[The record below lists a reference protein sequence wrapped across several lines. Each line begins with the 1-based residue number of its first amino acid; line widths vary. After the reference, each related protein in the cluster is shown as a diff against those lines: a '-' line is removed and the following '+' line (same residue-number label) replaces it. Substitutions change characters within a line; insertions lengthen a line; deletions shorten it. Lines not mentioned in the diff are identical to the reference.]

1 MSRKRILAYILDS
14 MVLILLVAFLTGPIQ
29 SNDKKVSEE
38 FKNYSQE
45 IVELTGE
52 YFNKTSI
59 SDSKKALELENKIK
73 NLSEET
79 KKAQYKHRY
88 SLYFLSQ
95 KIIILLLTIVYF
107 VVFPFFNDGQTLFKK
122 IFKIKVEYQSL
133 SNLLIREELARNFI
147 CTSFVLYLISG
158 INYSL
163 FSLYIKYITPV
174 TLTFMII
181 NFLVFLIKKQ
191 AIHDIIAKT
200 NVVEV

>member
-1 MSRKRILAYILDS
+1 MVIKRVGAYIFDTI
-14 MVLILLVAFLTGPIQ
+14 VLVALVVFLTGPIQ
-29 SNDKKVSEE
+29 ANDKKVSEE

-52 YFNKTSI
+52 YFSKASI
-59 SDSKKALELENKIK
+59 SDAKKALELENRIK

>member
-1 MSRKRILAYILDS
+1 MGIKRVGAYIFDTI
-14 MVLILLVAFLTGPIQ
+14 VLIVLVVFLTGPIQ

-52 YFNKTSI
+52 YFSKTSI
-59 SDSKKALELENKIK
+59 SDAKKALELENRIK

-122 IFKIKVEYQSL
+122 IFKIKVKYQSL

-163 FSLYIKYITPV
+163 FSLYIKYIIPV

-181 NFLVFLIKKQ
+181 NFLVFLTKKQ

>member
-1 MSRKRILAYILDS
+1 MGIKRVGAYIFDTI
-14 MVLILLVAFLTGPIQ
+14 VLVALVVFLTGPIQ

-38 FKNYSQE
+38 FKSYSQE

-52 YFNKTSI
+52 YFSKTSI
-59 SDSKKALELENKIK
+59 SDSKKALELENRIK

>member
-52 YFNKTSI
+52 YFSKAPI
-59 SDSKKALELENKIK
+59 SDAKKALELENRIK

-107 VVFPFFNDGQTLFKK
+107 VVFPFFNNGQTLFKK

>member
-1 MSRKRILAYILDS
+1 MGIKRVGAYIFDTI
-14 MVLILLVAFLTGPIQ
+14 VLIVLVVFLTGPIQ

-52 YFNKTSI
+52 YFSKTSI
-59 SDSKKALELENKIK
+59 SDAKKALELENRIK

-122 IFKIKVEYQSL
+122 IFKIKVKYQSL

>member
-1 MSRKRILAYILDS
+1 MVIKRVGAYIFDTI
-14 MVLILLVAFLTGPIQ
+14 VLVALVVFLTGPIH

-38 FKNYSQE
+38 VKNYSQE

-52 YFNKTSI
+52 YFSKTSI
-59 SDSKKALELENKIK
+59 SDSKKALELENRIK

>member
-1 MSRKRILAYILDS
+1 MVIKRVGAYIFDTI
-14 MVLILLVAFLTGPIQ
+14 VLVALVVFLTGPIQ

-52 YFNKTSI
+52 YFSKTSI

-133 SNLLIREELARNFI
+133 SNLLIREELGRNFI

-200 NVVEV
+200 SVVEV

>member
-1 MSRKRILAYILDS
+1 MVIKRVGAYIFDTI
-14 MVLILLVAFLTGPIQ
+14 VLVALVVFLTGPIQ

-38 FKNYSQE
+38 FKSYSQE

-52 YFNKTSI
+52 YFSKTSI
-59 SDSKKALELENKIK
+59 SDSKKALELENRIK

-122 IFKIKVEYQSL
+122 IFKIKVKYQSL

>member
-1 MSRKRILAYILDS
+1 MGIKRVGAYIFDTI
-14 MVLILLVAFLTGPIQ
+14 VLVALVVFLTGQIQ

-52 YFNKTSI
+52 YFSKASI
-59 SDSKKALELENKIK
+59 SDAKKALELENRIK

-107 VVFPFFNDGQTLFKK
+107 VVFPFFNNGQTLFKK

>member
-1 MSRKRILAYILDS
+1 MGIKRVGAYIFDTI
-14 MVLILLVAFLTGPIQ
+14 VLVALVVFLTGPIQ

-52 YFNKTSI
+52 YFSKASI
-59 SDSKKALELENKIK
+59 SDAKKALELENRIK
-73 NLSEET
+73 NLNEET

-88 SLYFLSQ
+88 SVYFLSQ

-147 CTSFVLYLISG
+147 CTSFALYLISG

>member
-1 MSRKRILAYILDS
+1 MVIKRVGAYIFDTI
-14 MVLILLVAFLTGPIQ
+14 VLVALVVFLTGPIQ

-52 YFNKTSI
+52 YFSKASI
-59 SDSKKALELENKIK
+59 SDAKKALELENRIK

>member
-1 MSRKRILAYILDS
+1 MVIKRVGAYIFDTI
-14 MVLILLVAFLTGPIQ
+14 VLVALVVFLTGPIQ

-52 YFNKTSI
+52 YFSKTSI

>member
-1 MSRKRILAYILDS
+1 MVIKRVGAYIFDTI
-14 MVLILLVAFLTGPIQ
+14 VLVALVVFLTGPIQ

-38 FKNYSQE
+38 FKSYSQE

-52 YFNKTSI
+52 YFSKTSI
-59 SDSKKALELENKIK
+59 SDSKKALELENRIK

>member
-1 MSRKRILAYILDS
+1 MVIKRVGAYIFDTI
-14 MVLILLVAFLTGPIQ
+14 VLVALVVFLTGPIQ

-52 YFNKTSI
+52 YFSKTSI

-95 KIIILLLTIVYF
+95 KVIILLLTIVYF
-107 VVFPFFNDGQTLFKK
+107 VIFPLFNDGQTLFKK
-122 IFKIKVEYQSL
+122 IFKIKVEYQ
-133 SNLLIREELARNFI
+133 NLTSFLLREELARNFI
-147 CTSFVLYLISG
+147 CTSFILYLLSG

-163 FSLYIKYITPV
+163 FSLYIKYVTPIT
-174 TLTFMII
+174 LSFMLI
-181 NFLVFLIKKQ
+181 NLLVFIVKKK
-191 AIHDIIAKT
+191 AIHDIISKT

>member
-52 YFNKTSI
+52 YFSKTSI

-200 NVVEV
+200 SVVEV

>member
-1 MSRKRILAYILDS
+1 MGIKRVGAYIFDTI
-14 MVLILLVAFLTGPIQ
+14 VLVALVVFLTGPIQ
-29 SNDKKVSEE
+29 ANDKKVSEE
-38 FKNYSQE
+38 FKSYSQE

-52 YFNKTSI
+52 YFSKTSI
-59 SDSKKALELENKIK
+59 SDSKKALELENRIK

>member
-1 MSRKRILAYILDS
+1 M
-14 MVLILLVAFLTGPIQ
+14 
-29 SNDKKVSEE
+29 
-38 FKNYSQE
+38 
-45 IVELTGE
+45 
-52 YFNKTSI
+52 
-59 SDSKKALELENKIK
+59 
-73 NLSEET
+73 
-79 KKAQYKHRY
+79 
-88 SLYFLSQ
+88 
-95 KIIILLLTIVYF
+95 
-107 VVFPFFNDGQTLFKK
+107 
-122 IFKIKVEYQSL
+122 EYQSL

>member
-1 MSRKRILAYILDS
+1 MGIKRVGAYIFDTI
-14 MVLILLVAFLTGPIQ
+14 VLVVLVVFLTGPIQ

-52 YFNKTSI
+52 YFSKTSI
-59 SDSKKALELENKIK
+59 SDAKKALELENRIK

-122 IFKIKVEYQSL
+122 IFKIKVQYQSL

>member
-1 MSRKRILAYILDS
+1 MGIKRVGAYIFDTI
-14 MVLILLVAFLTGPIQ
+14 VLVVLVVFLTGPIQ

-52 YFNKTSI
+52 YFSKTSI
-59 SDSKKALELENKIK
+59 SDAKKALELENRIK

-163 FSLYIKYITPV
+163 FSLYIKYITPG

>member
-1 MSRKRILAYILDS
+1 MGIKRVGAYIFDTI
-14 MVLILLVAFLTGPIQ
+14 VLVVLVVFLTGPIQ

-52 YFNKTSI
+52 YFSKTSI
-59 SDSKKALELENKIK
+59 SDAKKALELENRIK

-122 IFKIKVEYQSL
+122 IFKIKVKYQSL

>member
-1 MSRKRILAYILDS
+1 MVIKRVGAYIFDTI
-14 MVLILLVAFLTGPIQ
+14 VLVALVVFLTGPIQ

-38 FKNYSQE
+38 FKSYSQE

-52 YFNKTSI
+52 YFSKTSI
-59 SDSKKALELENKIK
+59 SDAKKTLELENKIK

-133 SNLLIREELARNFI
+133 SNLLIREELGRNFI

-200 NVVEV
+200 SVVEV

>member
-1 MSRKRILAYILDS
+1 MGIKRVGAYIFDTI
-14 MVLILLVAFLTGPIQ
+14 VLFVLVVFLTGPIQ

-52 YFNKTSI
+52 YFSKTSI
-59 SDSKKALELENKIK
+59 SDAKKALELENRIK

-122 IFKIKVEYQSL
+122 IFKIKVQYQSL

>member
-38 FKNYSQE
+38 FKSYSQE

-52 YFNKTSI
+52 YFSKTSI
-59 SDSKKALELENKIK
+59 SDSKKALELENRIK

>member
-1 MSRKRILAYILDS
+1 MGIKRVGAYIFDTI
-14 MVLILLVAFLTGPIQ
+14 VLVALVVFLTGPIQ

-52 YFNKTSI
+52 YFSKASI
-59 SDSKKALELENKIK
+59 SDAKKALELENRIK

-107 VVFPFFNDGQTLFKK
+107 VVFPFFNNGQTLFKK

-133 SNLLIREELARNFI
+133 SNLLIREELARNFV

-163 FSLYIKYITPV
+163 FSIYIKYVTPV

>member
-1 MSRKRILAYILDS
+1 MVIKRVGAYIFDTI
-14 MVLILLVAFLTGPIQ
+14 VLVALVVFLTGPIQ

-52 YFNKTSI
+52 YFSKTSI

-163 FSLYIKYITPV
+163 FFLYIKYITPV

>member
-1 MSRKRILAYILDS
+1 MGIKRVGAYIFDTI
-14 MVLILLVAFLTGPIQ
+14 VLVALVVFLTGPIQ
-29 SNDKKVSEE
+29 ANDKKVSEE
-38 FKNYSQE
+38 FKSYSQE

-52 YFNKTSI
+52 YFSKTSI
-59 SDSKKALELENKIK
+59 SDSKKALELENRIK

-181 NFLVFLIKKQ
+181 NFLVFLTKKQ

>member
-1 MSRKRILAYILDS
+1 MGIKRVGAYIFDTI
-14 MVLILLVAFLTGPIQ
+14 VLVALVVFLTGPIQ

-38 FKNYSQE
+38 FKSYSQE

-52 YFNKTSI
+52 YFSKTSI
-59 SDSKKALELENKIK
+59 SDSKKALELENRIK

-107 VVFPFFNDGQTLFKK
+107 VVFPFLNDGQTLFKK

>member
-1 MSRKRILAYILDS
+1 MGIKRVGAYIFDTI
-14 MVLILLVAFLTGPIQ
+14 VLVALVVFLTGPIQ

-52 YFNKTSI
+52 YFSKASI
-59 SDSKKALELENKIK
+59 SDAKKALELENRIK

>member
-1 MSRKRILAYILDS
+1 MGIKRVGAYIFDTI
-14 MVLILLVAFLTGPIQ
+14 VLVALVVFLTGPIQ

-52 YFNKTSI
+52 YFSKASI
-59 SDSKKALELENKIK
+59 SDSKKALELENRIK

-122 IFKIKVEYQSL
+122 IFKIKVKYQSL

>member
-1 MSRKRILAYILDS
+1 MGIKRVGAYIFDTI
-14 MVLILLVAFLTGPIQ
+14 VLVALVVFLTGPIQ

-38 FKNYSQE
+38 FKSYSQE

-52 YFNKTSI
+52 YFSKTSI
-59 SDSKKALELENKIK
+59 SDSKKALELENRIK
-73 NLSEET
+73 NLSEKT
-79 KKAQYKHRY
+79 KKYQYKHRY

>member
-1 MSRKRILAYILDS
+1 MGIKRVGAYIFDTI
-14 MVLILLVAFLTGPIQ
+14 VLVALVVFLTGPIQ

-38 FKNYSQE
+38 FKSYSQE

-52 YFNKTSI
+52 YFSKTSI
-59 SDSKKALELENKIK
+59 SDAKKALELENRIK

>member
-1 MSRKRILAYILDS
+1 MGIKRVGAYIFDTI
-14 MVLILLVAFLTGPIQ
+14 VLVVLVVFLTGPIQ

-52 YFNKTSI
+52 YFSKTSI
-59 SDSKKALELENKIK
+59 SDAKKALELENRIK

>member
-1 MSRKRILAYILDS
+1 MGIKRVGAYIFDTI
-14 MVLILLVAFLTGPIQ
+14 VLIVLVVFLTGPIQ

-52 YFNKTSI
+52 YFSKTSI
-59 SDSKKALELENKIK
+59 SDAKKALELENRIK

-122 IFKIKVEYQSL
+122 IFKIKVKYQSL

-200 NVVEV
+200 SVVEV

>member
-38 FKNYSQE
+38 FKSYSQE

-52 YFNKTSI
+52 YFSKTSI

>member
-38 FKNYSQE
+38 FKSYSQE

-52 YFNKTSI
+52 YFSKTSI
-59 SDSKKALELENKIK
+59 SDSKKALELENRIK

-200 NVVEV
+200 SVVEV

>member
-1 MSRKRILAYILDS
+1 MVIKRVGAYIFDTI
-14 MVLILLVAFLTGPIQ
+14 VLVALVVFLTGPIQ

-52 YFNKTSI
+52 YFSKTSI
-59 SDSKKALELENKIK
+59 SDSKKALELENRIK

-200 NVVEV
+200 SVVEV